1 MIFLDSGMDESGMDE
16 EDEDEEMDEFEGSDS
31 ELESLVSECSSMSTI
46 SECSTGGKFF
56 IPPKKKSFKK
66 NLLNLFLIDGKG
78 AGKIKKRGKKKK
90 RKDRRKQHN
99 NTCSKEMNRGS
110 DIAAVFVPSS
120 TSKGKQ
126 EDSQTELEKLKTV
139 ENPENIPMDAGTV
152 EPEGMSS
159 DSDQE
164 DPLRE
169 DSSIMDQFIVVNE
182 AVLDG
187 VHTPDKLQSRSP
199 ECEIMY
205 KDQEIQINFI
215 PAQDELDTKT
225 RTGAGSRC
233 AQISFSDPVTG
244 SLAVFPPVFVPE
256 VDLEH
261 LVNIV
266 TEQAEKFKFKAHKI
280 QGNLGKQ

>member
-1 MIFLDSGMDESGMDE
+1 MVSFLY
-16 EDEDEEMDEFEGSDS
+16 
-31 ELESLVSECSSMSTI
+31 LRN
-46 SECSTGGKFF
+46 
-56 IPPKKKSFKK
+56 KSFKK
-66 NLLNLFLIDGKG
+66 YILIFFLIDGKG

-120 TSKGKQ
+120 TSKRKQ
-126 EDSQTELEKLKTV
+126 EDSEAELEKLKTV
-139 ENPENIPMDAGTV
+139 ENPENIPIDAGTV
-152 EPEGMSS
+152 EPEGMSP

-169 DSSIMDQFIVVNE
+169 DSSIMDHFIVVNE
-182 AVLDG
+182 AVLDE

-205 KDQEIQINFI
+205 EDKEIQINFI
-215 PAQDELDTKT
+215 PAQDGLDTKT
-225 RTGAGSRC
+225 RTGTGSRC

-256 VDLEH
+256 VDMGH

-266 TEQAEKFKFKAHKI
+266 TEQAEKFKFKAYKV